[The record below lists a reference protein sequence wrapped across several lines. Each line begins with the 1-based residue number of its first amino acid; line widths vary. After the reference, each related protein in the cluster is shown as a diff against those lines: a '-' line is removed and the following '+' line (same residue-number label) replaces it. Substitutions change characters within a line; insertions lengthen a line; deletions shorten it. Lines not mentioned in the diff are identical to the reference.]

1 MSCVIIEWKSP
12 EGRAVVPVCKVWR
25 SKHPLPPPPPGTH
38 HYENICVTSTLQL
51 NNRTKTTQPVEH
63 IYSKTR
69 KCMQCAME
77 ARSCNHLLQGKS
89 NQCYIFWVCVCSL
102 RYPVCNAHAPYCH
115 LWPVRFYHIFPHYLI
130 TRFSEK
136 KKKLLHIKCVF
147 WVCLQLLSK
156 TFLILRRTER
166 DMIKNVQRSSC
177 KVPVILVRF

>member
-1 MSCVIIEWKSP
+1 MRATVVRWNNFLHLVSLSSIYWVRLNFCCEKKNVLRYYRVEESGRSSRCACVQGVAVQASP
-12 EGRAVVPVCKVWR
+12 TT
-25 SKHPLPPPPPGTH
+25 PPPGTH

-115 LWPVRFYHIFPHYLI
+115 LRAARSTIFSH
-130 TRFSEK
+130 
-136 KKKLLHIKCVF
+136 
-147 WVCLQLLSK
+147 
-156 TFLILRRTER
+156 
-166 DMIKNVQRSSC
+166 
-177 KVPVILVRF
+177 VIS